1 MKRGALESNSLD
13 SDPNSSRIR
22 RVWSSSFTSS
32 CLSPFIHKND
42 HKLSTQLIRLFQ
54 NLNKIMHLNHRNCMY
69 HSKNSVNINTFLL
82 VFIVSG
88 VVIAMW
94 DVGGVVDS
102 VVHFVRGV
110 DV

>member
-1 MKRGALESNSLD
+1 
-13 SDPNSSRIR
+13 
-22 RVWSSSFTSS
+22 
-32 CLSPFIHKND
+32 
-42 HKLSTQLIRLFQ
+42 
-54 NLNKIMHLNHRNCMY
+54 MY

-94 DVGGVVDS
+94 DVRGVVDW